1 MSNKNLLLLVLSNM
15 HEGIARGKIIKK
27 HKSPVEPQGFLDQP
41 SGVLLVGGILKKQKN
56 LYKFL

>member
-1 MSNKNLLLLVLSNM
+1 MY
-15 HEGIARGKIIKK
+15 EGIVRGKTIKNE
-27 HKSPVEPQGFLDQP
+27 SPVEPQGFLDQP